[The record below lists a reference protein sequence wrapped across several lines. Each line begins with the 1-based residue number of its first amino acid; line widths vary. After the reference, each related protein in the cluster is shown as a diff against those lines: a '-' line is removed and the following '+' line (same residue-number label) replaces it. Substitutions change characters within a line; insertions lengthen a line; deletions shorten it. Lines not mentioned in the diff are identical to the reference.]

1 MAKKDSNS
9 YKILV
14 GICSVMVTA
23 AIGYLIV
30 RAAPDF
36 ISDTFTTPEKIASR
50 TNLTVCGG
58 QVKLAEETWTT
69 ITECNCNSISGW
81 YWYTTNTRSACWSKT
96 LADSVSWNKGVGDD
110 IDNPGAYTCA
120 TTITALKDR
129 MVAVAAGEWY
139 KIVSDV
145 AGTAITS
152 SHNGS
157 AGYSVIS
164 ALAIADCVDGT
175 RGLCTGDGCLGS
187 SWSTINSSLRTWA
200 GAAGSALPYL
210 STDAGTTQATN
221 DYWDACVQSGSY
233 DYPLCADSDNTF
245 YLNRKECNVVDTNYS
260 WAAACGYSNGNG
272 WDTDARLLGDGSCS
286 NQSYDYTSVTN
297 DVESFRVVVR
307 P

>member
-175 RGLCTGDGCLGS
+175 RDLCTGDGCLGANV
-187 SWSTINSSLRTWA
+187 TAINTSLATWA
-200 GAAGSALPYL
+200 SATGNKSALPYCVGG
-210 STDAGTTQATN
+210 DCGTSAN
-221 DYWDACVQSGSY
+221 
-233 DYPLCADSDNTF
+233 SDW
-245 YLNRKECNVVDTNYS
+245 R
-260 WAAACGYSNGNG
+260 AACGQYSSNDLPLNCY
-272 WDTDARLLGDGSCS
+272 DALFYKNRKVCGDGDSNYTWPAAASSATSARKLGYSSCS
-286 NQSYDYTSVTN
+286 SVSYYSTSGTR
-297 DVESFRVVVR
+297 DSLSFRVVVR